1 MSQTTSAKW
10 LGHKKVNSYRDMPKH
25 IVVLHSK
32 NNQFNYIVLLTPN
45 FEMRYRGL
53 KKN

>member
-10 LGHKKVNSYRDMPKH
+10 LGHKKVNSYRNMPKH

-32 NNQFNYIVLLTPN
+32 INQFNYIVLLTPN